1 MTQPAND
8 NRRMLATWFAL
19 ALVLA
24 VGRAETATASPSS
37 HANPSARGPHV
48 VWVSRTGAV
57 RPKTE
62 LAAAKPSPSPA
73 RDRADRREHDNARD
87 AHGPTAPEPVVVEHT
102 GKDRQALPRLSDD
115 GLAVAPIEGRLSID
129 GTSSLGAAKAAQHA
143 AHAALFHDAH
153 APPRRS

>member
-1 MTQPAND
+1 MQRLNE
-8 NRRMLATWFAL
+8 NRRLLATWFAL

-24 VGRAETATASPSS
+24 VGRAEIATASPSS

-62 LAAAKPSPSPA
+62 LAAAKPAPRQAPN
-73 RDRADRREHDNARD
+73 RTDRRERGDARD
-87 AHGPTAPEPVVVEHT
+87 AHGPAAPEPVVVEHT

-115 GLAVAPIEGRLSID
+115 GIVVVLLQGPPSID
-129 GTSSLGAAKAAQHA
+129 GTSTRANANAAQHA
-143 AHAALFHDAH
+143 AHAALFYDAH